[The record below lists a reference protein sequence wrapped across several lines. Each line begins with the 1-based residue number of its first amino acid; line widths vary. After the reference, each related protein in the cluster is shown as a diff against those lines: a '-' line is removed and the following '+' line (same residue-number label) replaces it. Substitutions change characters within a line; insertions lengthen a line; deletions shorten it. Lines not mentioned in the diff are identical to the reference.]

1 MNEEQRDAMPAA
13 AAGARAGD
21 WRRGCGVWLKGERWS
36 GRGLWSWV
44 NFWVFI
50 GFVSVELQQNI
61 LSSLE
66 SAGRECVCVCASV
79 GVCVWLS
86 PCGQV
91 CVVECGGRGKLT
103 YQLREQKKS

>member
-13 AAGARAGD
+13 AAAGARGGD
-21 WRRGCGVWLKGERWS
+21 WRRGCGVWLEGERWS

-66 SAGRECVCVCASV
+66 SAGRECVCVCACV
-79 GVCVWLS
+79 GVCVAVAMWAS
-86 PCGQV
+86 VCGRV
-91 CVVECGGRGKLT
+91 RGRGKLT
-103 YQLREQKKS
+103 YQLRAQKKS